1 LITHDEYFMYQWT
14 FYSLVSRGSVEI
26 INIIRQSC
34 ILRHLRCHQ
43 TIMMQEQVLNSDGI
57 MSAWACKSEIV
68 WALNYFLWISHWGP
82 EFLLNFSILSICCL
96 IATVLSNLHL
106 NSKWVI
112 LLASFYRWR
121 NRRPVKINN
130 LLKTVCIWYTQSLIP
145 FLSLALVHLSNSK
158 SPALCVS
165 LGTIEVFLSDPKNAY
180 EMQTLP
186 CSKIKRIIQYILA
199 YLK

>member
-1 LITHDEYFMYQWT
+1 MITHDEYFMYQWT

-26 INIIRQSC
+26 INIICQSC

-57 MSAWACKSEIV
+57 MSAWACKSEIA

-130 LLKTVCIWYTQSLIP
+130 LLKTVCIWFHSCPWLWFISAT
-145 FLSLALVHLSNSK
+145 AK
-158 SPALCVS
+158 A
-165 LGTIEVFLSDPKNAY
+165 
-180 EMQTLP
+180 LP
-186 CSKIKRIIQYILA
+186 CVCPLAPLKSFYLILRMPMKCRLCLVA
-199 YLK
+199 R